1 MVEARS
7 TVLNPNYVKE
17 MIQEGAS
24 ATGQFTEVLRNTLS
38 WEIMKPDMLEDHLWQ
53 EYKEVYVDD
62 KLQLGMQ
69 EFFEKNNPA
78 ALHEMTGIMLESVRK
93 GFWKADQK
101 TIDDLARN
109 HAELMQK
116 FDLPPMENKKLQ
128 EMIKQNLKD
137 PALRKS
143 FEQQIRKSLEL
154 KKAHQQKMQ
163 QIEEEVAGMK
173 LKKQEQEQPEGDTAS
188 ALKIIG
194 LLISGTIL
202 AMLIGNW
209 KKKRRK

>member
-1 MVEARS
+1 
-7 TVLNPNYVKE
+7 
-17 MIQEGAS
+17 
-24 ATGQFTEVLRNTLS
+24 
-38 WEIMKPDMLEDHLWQ
+38 
-53 EYKEVYVDD
+53 
-62 KLQLGMQ
+62 
-69 EFFEKNNPA
+69 
-78 ALHEMTGIMLESVRK
+78 
-93 GFWKADQK
+93 
-101 TIDDLARN
+101 
-109 HAELMQK
+109 
-116 FDLPPMENKKLQ
+116 
-128 EMIKQNLKD
+128 MIKQNLKD